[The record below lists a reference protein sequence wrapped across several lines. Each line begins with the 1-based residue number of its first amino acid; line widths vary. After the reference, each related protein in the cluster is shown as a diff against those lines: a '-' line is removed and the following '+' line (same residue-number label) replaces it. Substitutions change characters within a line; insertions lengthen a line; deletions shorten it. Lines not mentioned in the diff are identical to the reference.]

1 MKKYILTIMLFSL
14 GFAGYAQVGIGTAS
28 PTLTL
33 EVVGANDNGA
43 VTGVDGVLVPRVND
57 TDMSSATAG
66 TKEGQMVYN
75 TVAKKFYYWN
85 ATAWTAV
92 GGVAVV
98 TVDMTSSPDSG
109 TEVGQ
114 LVYSTNAS
122 STGYYYWTGAA
133 WTALVPEPD
142 LVTKSLVTV
151 SSDGGSYTASSTDD
165 IIRYTG
171 DGDLQLTLPDVVPVG
186 KIYYIINNCF
196 GNDHTITFSNTIQ
209 GQTIQT
215 ASPGTGSSFMHIG
228 SGDYVPVSGY

>member
-1 MKKYILTIMLFSL
+1 MLFSL

-57 TDMSSATAG
+57 TDMSTATDG
-66 TKEGQMVYN
+66 TVDGQMVYN
-75 TVAKKFYYWN
+75 TVAKKFYYWSGS
-85 ATAWTAV
+85 AWTAV

-98 TVDMTSSPDSG
+98 AVDMTSSPDNG

-142 LVTKSLVTV
+142 LVTKSLETV
-151 SSDGGSYTASSTDD
+151 ISDGGSYTALSTDD

-171 DGDLQLTLPDVVPVG
+171 DGDLTLFLPNDVPVG
-186 KIYYIINNCF
+186 KIYYIINNCS
-196 GNDHTITFSNTIQ
+196 GNDHNIIFDNTIE
-209 GQTIQT
+209 GATIQV
-215 ASPGTGSSFMHIG
+215 AFPGTGSSFMHIG
-228 SGDYVPVSGY
+228 SGVYVPVSGY

>member
-14 GFAGYAQVGIGTAS
+14 GFAGYAQVGIGTAN
-28 PTLTL
+28 PQTTLD
-33 EVVGANDNGA
+33 VVGNAGDTPGA
-43 VTGVDGVLVPRVND
+43 LNAIDGITVPIVTD
-57 TDMSSATAG
+57 DMTTTATNG
-66 TKEGQMVYN
+66 TKI
-75 TVAKKFYYWN
+75 
-85 ATAWTAV
+85 
-92 GGVAVV
+92 
-98 TVDMTSSPDSG
+98 S
-109 TEVGQ
+109 Q

>member
-85 ATAWTAV
+85 ATAWTVV
-92 GGVAVV
+92 GGVA
-98 TVDMTSSPDSG
+98 TSTFRTESG
-109 TEVGQ
+109 NSISDADIGNYVIC
-114 LVYSTNAS
+114 
-122 STGYYYWTGAA
+122 TGAA
-133 WTALVPEPD
+133 PTKTLHYLIQLITTISLFLLLMQVQDQLSLLLIYLIEHLVVQIGAIFFSRMVLHGIMPED
-142 LVTKSLVTV
+142 FKHN
-151 SSDGGSYTASSTDD
+151 
-165 IIRYTG
+165 
-171 DGDLQLTLPDVVPVG
+171 
-186 KIYYIINNCF
+186 K
-196 GNDHTITFSNTIQ
+196 
-209 GQTIQT
+209 
-215 ASPGTGSSFMHIG
+215 
-228 SGDYVPVSGY
+228 

>member
-14 GFAGYAQVGIGTAS
+14 GFAGYAQVGIGTAN

-33 EVVGANDNGA
+33 EVIGANDNGA

-85 ATAWTAV
+85 GTAWTAV
-92 GGVAVV
+92 GGVPVV
-98 TVDMTSSPDSG
+98 TEDMTSSPDSG
-109 TEVGQ
+109 TEVAQ

-133 WTALVPEPD
+133 WTALVPADPART
-142 LVTKSLVTV
+142 VTEIST
-151 SSDGGSYTASSTDD
+151 SSYSIQLTDD
-165 IIRYTG
+165 II
-171 DGDLQLTLPDVVPVG
+171 
-186 KIYYIINNCF
+186 YY
-196 GNDHTITFSNTIQ
+196 S
-209 GQTIQT
+209 
-215 ASPGTGSSFMHIG
+215 GSSFATFSFPSGAPIG
-228 SGDYVPVSGY
+228 KTYVIVNNAGNSESISLQEA

>member
-85 ATAWTAV
+85 GTAWTAV
-92 GGVAVV
+92 GGVPVV
-98 TVDMTSSPDSG
+98 TEDMTSSPDSG
-109 TEVGQ
+109 TEVAQ

-142 LVTKSLVTV
+142 LVTKNYTTV
-151 SSDGGSYTASSTDD
+151 STTATYTVSATDD
-165 IIRYTG
+165 ILYY
-171 DGDLQLTLPDVVPVG
+171 DGAVQSTWTLPSTVPVG
-186 KIYYIINNCF
+186 KIYYIINQSSTFDNVL
-196 GNDHTITFSNTIQ
+196 FSNTIVTT
-209 GQTIQT
+209 GHNLAEPT
-215 ASPGTGSSFMHIG
+215 AANMLIHVG
-228 SGDYVPVSGY
+228 SGDYAIVSGF

>member
-57 TDMSSATAG
+57 TDMSSATTG

-85 ATAWTAV
+85 GTAWTAV

-98 TVDMTSSPDSG
+98 TVDMTSSPDNG

-122 STGYYYWTGAA
+122 SMGYYYWTGAA
-133 WTALVPEPD
+133 WTALVPAD
-142 LVTKSLVTV
+142 AARTV
-151 SSDGGSYTASSTDD
+151 KQTSDSSYNVSTTDD
-165 IIRYTG
+165 IIEYTNSSAANFV
-171 DGDLQLTLPDVVPVG
+171 LPAGVPVG
-186 KIYYIINNCF
+186 KIYYFASTNGGQISFAAVVTTAGNTLF
-196 GNDHTITFSNTIQ
+196 GSYGGAVMHL
-209 GQTIQT
+209 GGGRY
-215 ASPGTGSSFMHIG
+215 ASLFGA
-228 SGDYVPVSGY
+228 

>member
-14 GFAGYAQVGIGTAS
+14 GFAGYAQVGIGTAN

-33 EVVGANDNGA
+33 EIVGANDNGA

-75 TVAKKFYYWN
+75 TVAKKFYYWSG
-85 ATAWTAV
+85 TTWTAV

-98 TVDMTSSPDSG
+98 TDDMTTTTTDG
-109 TEVGQ
+109 TEVSQ

-133 WTALVPEPD
+133 WTALVPADPARTVTETSDNSYAID
-142 LVTKSLVTV
+142 LS
-151 SSDGGSYTASSTDD
+151 DD
-165 IIRYTG
+165 IIVYGGGTASFTFPSGATIGKTFTIIAAGTG
-171 DGDLQLTLPDVVPVG
+171 DITLDTLTDGSNTLPG
-186 KIYYIINNCF
+186 
-196 GNDHTITFSNTIQ
+196 
-209 GQTIQT
+209 
-215 ASPGTGSSFMHIG
+215 G
-228 SGDYVPVSGY
+228 SGSTYIYLGLINGNEEWAALHSF